1 MNLNPFKS
9 KRRAN
14 QADFWSLTVKLDI
27 DPTLLSPSEDAKH
40 DVFMVNED
48 TMAYE
53 FTVHGRCG
61 PMLRY
66 GSKAE
71 WGPHRET
78 LKPNEDFTMRGK
90 IGLPA
95 TCDKTQLPVAERIAV
110 KVDARPLNP
119 RVLTQED
126 SLYCNLDLNK

>member
-1 MNLNPFKS
+1 MNLKPFKS

-14 QADFWSLTVKLDI
+14 QADFWSLSVKLDV
-27 DPTLLSPSEDAKH
+27 DPTLLRPSGDAKH
-40 DVFMVNED
+40 NVFLANED
-48 TMAYE
+48 TMTYE
-53 FTVHGRCG
+53 FTVHGQCG

-66 GSKAE
+66 GSKDE

-78 LKPNEDFTMRGK
+78 LKPKEDFTMQGK

-95 TCDKTQLPVAERIAV
+95 TCDKGQLPAGERIAV

-119 RVLTQED
+119 RVLAQED
-126 SLYCNLDLNK
+126 FLYCNLELNE